1 MNRTES
7 IAETDR
13 RSDFRFL
20 MILVL
25 IAFVLQGLFWII
37 NYYAFAVFSM
47 FCCALFA
54 YIYLSRRLSVTIFVL
69 TSVIGAYLRNGFR
82 ASMMILMIALCI
94 SGLMIAYRLQQ
105 KNDDSTRRG

>member
-1 MNRTES
+1 MNTTER

-13 RSDFRFL
+13 RSDFQFL
-20 MILVL
+20 MILIL

-37 NYYAFAVFSM
+37 NYYAFVAFSL

-69 TSVIGAYLRNGFR
+69 TSVIGAYLKNGFR
-82 ASMMILMIALCI
+82 ASMMI
-94 SGLMIAYRLQQ
+94 YRV
-105 KNDDSTRRG
+105 